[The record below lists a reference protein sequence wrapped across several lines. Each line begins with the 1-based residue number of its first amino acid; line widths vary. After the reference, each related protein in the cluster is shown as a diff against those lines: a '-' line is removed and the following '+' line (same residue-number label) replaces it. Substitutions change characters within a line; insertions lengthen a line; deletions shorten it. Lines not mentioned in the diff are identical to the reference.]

1 MVARG
6 LGIGPIV
13 FSILMWLSGR
23 PPEIEPHTA
32 TTFTVNSAGN
42 ASDASPG
49 DAVCDD
55 GTGNCTLRAA
65 IEESNANAGTDT
77 IHFAI
82 GTGPQT
88 ISISSSLPG
97 MSDPVT
103 IDGTTQP
110 GYTGVPLIE
119 LDGNGGLFTGLGPLN
134 GTTIRGLL
142 VNRFDTGISVSGTGN
157 TIENCIIG
165 TDSAGTLNRGNLSD
179 GISIYAS
186 DNAIFDNVIAF
197 NGRHG
202 VAVYDGATFAYPTFS
217 GLTLSQTLTVP
228 SIDFNDDCQSFKHTA
243 GSVITDFSGNPFNE
257 TFGMRL
263 TATLSIS
270 MTGTYN
276 FNFTQLDDL
285 GRLVI
290 DSVEYMNVNGVDTDR
305 DADVML
311 SAGDHSFEIDFWEGA
326 GAATLLFTVS
336 GPGSAT
342 FTYSGNP
349 GLYAELYQAR
359 IPSEQNTI
367 SQNAIYDNGV
377 LGIALSCCCID
388 INDTSD
394 IDVGPNTFLN
404 YPVFTSSTQN
414 GGNTYSLAGTAP
426 PNAFVEIFGSTNDVI
441 GVGEGKFYAGTTIA
455 DGSGNFSVTLNIPWE
470 YYSVTATATD
480 AAGNTSE
487 FSSNFIIHPIE
498 IAVTNTA
505 DSGPGSLRDA
515 IDASN
520 ADGIPST
527 ITFDPSLM
535 GGSILLSSPLP
546 PLTDAFTAIHGDIN
560 NDCIPDVEIHGS
572 GAISTG
578 LTIFSPQNTIRGLAL
593 NRFAAESVRMDGP
606 GSHENAILCSYI
618 GLGLDGNSTFGG
630 QPYGI
635 VIYNGTTNAIG
646 AIGSPNVIA
655 GIDTSGVWIDNTANN
670 VVAGNTIGLT
680 KSGAAAPAGIGV
692 LLTSAL
698 STNING
704 NRIVGVNAG
713 IEVTNCDGT
722 TITAN
727 TIGWPSG
734 STPTG
739 DGIYVH
745 DNATLTAIGG
755 NSSAQANTIENNGGA
770 GIRVLAADGVTIRW
784 SSISNNGGLGIDLD
798 GNGVSPNDSNG
809 DPDNGANENLNFPII
824 TRAYSNGSITHVEGF
839 LDSAN
844 GNYDI
849 ELYASS
855 TRDPSG
861 YGEGTTRM
869 FGATIPNGP
878 FAFNLP
884 TLPVGTFLTALTCDG
899 SNTSEFSLAHEV
911 TGPPLAAADLI
922 ADPVASGIELR
933 WRDPQASETGFRI
946 EWLQFSTW
954 VQLTFVGP
962 DATSFIDTTVGPGET
977 RWYRVVALS
986 SAGDAPPSNVA
997 MATAFT
1003 NVPLETCRADVTAQH
1018 HQRASSPSVAHDG
1031 TNWAMAWADER
1042 NNREADIYFQI
1053 LNADGTPNGA
1063 PVQVTDDDVP
1073 STHPT
1078 LVWNGTNYGLLWRD
1092 HLRGANGKRIAQL
1105 SFALLGPTGA
1115 KIRGDVRIT
1124 SANGGVDP
1132 DGATPLVWDGSGWA
1146 VFTTEQLGAGDARI
1160 VFYRLDP
1167 DGDVIIDA
1175 APITGSIDPKQHVS
1189 ATWNGTEYGV
1199 AWSESWGVNN
1209 SSIRFARVLPDANVL
1224 LVQNVANQGSPAPA
1238 GTSILSDGSG
1248 WAVAWAGAFNGLNVI
1263 ELARLDAN
1271 GNVIHGPV
1279 RLSDDDAFPLMPND
1293 VAPKLFAKP
1302 GGGFIVYMT
1311 AGFYQ
1316 SLEKEIG
1323 RVEADANGDRV
1334 GSRITISADD
1344 GFASTMPAAAFD
1356 GTSYLVAWADTHL
1369 NATEIADAIVSPAGV
1384 VGTINDIT
1392 GGHTFQ
1398 VASSLPSLFPF
1409 QGGFVSMWNESLAS
1423 GNALHARIHHQNG
1436 AVIDRRPLNG
1446 AIPARRPAGMA
1457 NGDEFAVVWTDRGS
1471 GGVHF
1476 DRFDASGNSL
1486 LSGGVRIADANVE
1499 RGAAFA
1505 FNGEEWGIVWV
1516 SPSDQLQFQRMG
1528 YNTPIGVPTAI
1539 GNANGADN
1547 DADPQVEWLGSGWAV
1562 VWGRD
1567 DHLWYAR
1574 LDPTGALIVPD
1585 MRITDPPADQIEFHF
1600 VRGGPHLGIAFSESP
1615 DNSINPGVEVFFTTL
1630 DANGFKQFTPVRVAS
1645 TPNPDRFP
1653 WMVFDGTNFR
1663 IVYPD
1668 VASGMRE
1675 IEVTPQGAIVAN
1687 RFLGNHGEGEIAVA
1701 FNGATTAMAWVHNG
1715 DLFFQTTECLTDET
1729 PPACVPLNA
1738 TFSSGAV
1745 QLSWP
1750 PANDGESGILAY
1762 HLYRDGE
1769 LLTELWPNTSS
1780 YTDGGFTPAAEHTY
1794 ELRPYNGAYL
1804 EATDCTT
1811 VSVTAGILVMPESL
1825 PNARINTGYNQL
1837 ITASQGTS
1845 PYSFAVTSGAT
1856 PPGITLAP
1864 NGSLSGTPTSG
1875 GPYQF
1880 TVTATD
1886 TASAT
1891 GSRTY
1896 QLHVCNASFLTP
1908 TVLPDPIANA
1918 PYAQTIALINGGGPH
1933 TFSVTSGALPPGLT
1947 LASNGALTGTPT
1959 TLGAYTFTITA
1970 LESSSCATSQSY
1982 SLNVIS
1988 GKAPTDVRAE
1998 AQSQT
2003 SIVVSWTRPQR
2014 GETGFRVERSF
2025 DGGSNWGSVNIVGA
2039 DVNSHLDQ
2047 PLNPQQVVHY
2057 RIVALYPT
2065 DSATS
2070 AMAAAMTWP
2079 QGPTNICSQQIGPYH
2094 PAAQYMSVAHNGT
2107 QWAAAWSDRRDGKLE
2122 DIYFQ
2127 LLDDTTGAPV
2137 GSPVLVTQTDM
2148 MTRFPVLRWNG
2159 THFGL
2164 LYSEHMRDEAGNVG
2178 STYNFALLDSSG
2190 SLLRTG
2196 AVLRPG
2202 TTGGFLHSSLNL
2214 PFAWDG
2220 TGWGVF
2226 DTSTNETSPSDVYYY
2241 RLTPNGDLNGA
2252 RVQLTN
2258 TPGFEIEVA
2267 VAWNGSEYG
2276 LAWVGVEGTVYK
2288 VWFQRMQANGTL
2300 IGVPQLVDQGPPGE
2314 WLYSTNLIWN
2324 AGEWALAWT
2333 YENWSE
2339 AITRLRLFE
2348 PDGTPKTAVTRLSDD
2363 LVDPN
2368 DPPADYY
2375 PNLVPKSGGGY
2386 FVFGASFVPSGD
2398 MDVSRLQ
2405 ADAAGN
2411 RVGTRVFL
2419 MPTNDNAGT
2428 SYPHVATDGTRFLL
2442 GLESLSPSGVEATTM
2457 LLDASGSVTNG
2468 PTLLTGGH
2476 TGGNSGGPPLIVAM
2490 GADFGAIWNET
2501 DAAGSQLFAKFY
2513 NGGGTL
2519 VQTRYPLVAST
2530 QISNRFGAAS
2540 AGHGFALTWRDNSD
2554 STIRFRRFDNI
2565 GNPFPGEVVVA
2576 NGSQPA
2582 VAWNGEHFGI
2592 AFLAGGVRFQ
2602 RVAGDATLVGPQVFV
2617 GNGGGIQ
2624 PLIRWVDRGWAI
2636 VWRNNANLWFALLD
2650 RNGAFLVAPQQV
2662 TFTSTQPSQPHMEW
2676 SGDRLGLVWRDMRGG
2691 DPPGFDL
2698 WFTALKLDGTK
2709 AFNEFAIVS
2718 TPYTESNPAIYWDQD
2733 RFRIV
2738 YADGIGGTREIA
2750 VQSDGTL
2757 LPGSRIYQNR
2767 NNPRSIAFN
2776 GVTLGML
2783 FNSLFDLAIQTN
2795 ACFSDTT
2802 APPCPNPTATFDG
2815 TKTHITW
2822 PAVFDSQSGIDGYN
2836 VYRDGIQIA
2845 ELLGTTTSFDDY
2857 GFVSGTAHVY
2867 EVRAVNRALIEST
2880 GCPTRTV
2887 TAGVSVNPAS
2897 LPNGTVGTA
2906 YSTTVSGAGGTA
2918 PYTFAVTAGVLPP
2931 NTALNG
2937 TTGALTGP
2945 LTSSGLF
2952 DFTITATD
2960 ALAQT
2965 GARAY
2970 TVRVCNALG
2979 LYPTVLADGLL
2990 GNAYSQTVVASGA
3003 TGAATFTLTSG
3014 TLTAGLTLDATGWIH
3029 GTPTALGTSNFTVSA
3044 TDSIGCSASRSF
3056 TIAMQSGSAVRN
3068 LSAMALGTSSIG
3080 LEWTDPQRNETA
3092 FRIER
3097 SLDLGTTWTPI
3108 ANAGANTTTYTDPSL
3123 SAATAYSYRIVAT
3136 TPSGDAPASNA
3147 ATAMTWPSTA
3157 AKTCIQQI
3165 SPYHSFARSPSV
3177 VRAGSQWAMS
3187 YYDRNDGENEEIWFT
3202 FLDANGAATGTPL
3215 RITNSHSQSTRA
3227 MMQWNGSNIGMIY
3240 AEGLRGPNGEL
3251 DSFYRFAL
3259 IDATGS
3265 IVRRDVR
3272 IPSPAGFTSG
3282 NVDPQF
3288 LWDGSAWAFIE
3299 SHFTETSQTD
3309 LLFYRLDEDGDPI
3322 VGPIPLTNHP
3332 DHEFGQAIAWNGS
3345 EYGVVWIRGN
3355 TDAQTIQF
3363 QRFTSGGA
3371 AIGSSVTVA
3380 PFGAVVGGLPDVVA
3394 SPSGWAVT
3402 WSESPDDDSLVVMM
3416 RRLDASGVLLGPATR
3431 VSDDWDLNGFT
3442 PDDMRPVD
3450 DQAYDT
3456 FALPSGGYVVFS
3468 RSNSPGHTEVGML
3481 RADASGNRI
3490 GARTILSPNDS
3501 FVSGTARA
3509 AFDGT
3514 NFLVAFNEGRL
3525 GTQELASVIVDSS
3538 GATVAGPTDLTSG
3551 HSIGNSFGFASSSSQ
3566 QLAGVGAGFAAV
3578 WTEPVSGDTQIHAK
3592 IFDGTG
3598 ALSATKFPLTTRGV
3612 RGRPSVAGVGSTFAV
3627 AWRDPSNNIAF
3638 CRYDA
3643 SGNPLMSEAT
3653 PVTGAGGGSPVLVG
3667 FDGENYAIAWVQA
3680 SRINFQRVSP
3690 AGTAIGARSTLE
3702 PQNLNGQLVQM
3713 AWTGSGWAFVY
3724 AFSSDI
3730 YYMLLDATGAVVV
3743 APVRISFTPDEAKQ
3757 QGVIAWNGDV
3767 LGVAFGAFSTAA
3779 KGKFTVVG
3787 LDGIKQFDEVTIA
3800 EGVINTTVQ
3809 SLRWTGD
3816 RFRLTY
3822 VSGADATLRE
3832 LDLSTSGAFL
3842 GESRMISN
3850 RGGNAATVWNGA
3862 TTGVLWFQL
3871 SELYF
3876 ETTECLADATPPPCP
3891 DVSATHDASGV
3902 TLTWPAVADAESGI
3916 YRYLVY
3922 RDGNM
3927 VGETAATSFL
3937 DASVRLSEQPSY
3949 RVTSLNGAF
3958 DESPSCSPFTLLAS
3972 PSSLLA
3978 TASSSSQVQL
3988 AWNVVVNATEYHVER
4003 SSDGVTFTA
4012 IGTAPTN
4019 AYSDATAVSGTSY
4032 LYRVRAGD
4040 AQQTSAPSNADLA
4053 TAILFT
4059 DDPLVVGLTVAKS
4072 VHLSEARSAVNAV
4085 RTLAGLSAATF
4096 TSSGAAGTTIQA
4108 IDLQELRDAL
4118 DPALAALGITPPS
4131 YDEPIMAGVLL
4142 KSLHMQEVRNA
4153 VK

>member
-6 LGIGPIV
+6 FGVGPIV

-55 GTGNCTLRAA
+55 GAGNCTLRAA

-77 IHFAI
+77 IQFAI
-82 GTGPQT
+82 GTGAQT
-88 ISISSSLPG
+88 ISVPAALP
-97 MSDPVT
+97 SVFADVI

-110 GYTGVPLIE
+110 GYAGVPLIE
-119 LDGNGGLFTGLGPLN
+119 IDGNGGAFTGLVIVN
-134 GTTIRGLL
+134 GTTLRALL
-142 VNRFDTGISVSGTGN
+142 INRFDNGVSVSGTGN

-165 TDSAGTLNRGNLSD
+165 TDASGTQNRGNATD
-179 GISIYAS
+179 GIAVYAS
-186 DNAIFDNVIAF
+186 DNTIRNNTIAF
-197 NGRHG
+197 NGMDG
-202 VAVYDGATFAYPTFS
+202 VGIYDGANFAYPTFT
-217 GLTLSQTLTVP
+217 GLTLGQTLTVP
-228 SIDFNDDCQSFKHTA
+228 SINFTDDCQAFHHAS
-243 GSVITDFSGNPFNE
+243 GSPIVDYSGSPFHEN
-257 TFGMRL
+257 FGMRL
-263 TATLSIS
+263 TATLSIPMS
-270 MTGTYN
+270 GLYN
-276 FNFTQLDDL
+276 FNFTQLDDW
-285 GRLVI
+285 GRLAI
-290 DSVEYMNVNGVDTDR
+290 DSVEYINVNGVDPDR

-311 SAGDHSFEIDFWEGA
+311 SAGDHTFEIDFWEGG

-336 GPGSAT
+336 GPGTAT
-342 FTYSGNP
+342 FSYSGNP
-349 GLYAELYQAR
+349 GLYAELYQGR
-359 IPSEQNTI
+359 IASEMNTI
-367 SQNAIYDNGV
+367 SQNSIHDNAAQ
-377 LGIALSCCCID
+377 GIALSCCCID
-388 INDTSD
+388 TNDDPD
-394 IDVGPNTFLN
+394 IDIGPNTFLN
-404 YPVFTSSTQN
+404 FPLFTSATQN
-414 GGNTYSLAGTAP
+414 GGTTFSLAGTAP
-426 PNAFVEIFGSTNDVI
+426 PNATVEIFGSTNDVS
-441 GVGEGKFYAGTTIA
+441 GFGEGKFYAGTTTA
-455 DGSGNFSVTLNIPWE
+455 DGSGNFGVTLNIPWE

-480 AAGNTSE
+480 AIGNTSE
-487 FSSNFIIHPIE
+487 FSPNFLIHPVDIP
-498 IAVTNTA
+498 VTNTA
-505 DSGPGSLRDA
+505 DSGPGSFRAA

-527 ITFDPSLM
+527 ITFDPSLT
-535 GGSILLSSPLP
+535 GGSILLSTPLP
-546 PLTDAFTAIHGDIN
+546 ALTDPFTAIHGDTN
-560 NDCIPDVEIHGS
+560 NDCVPDVEIHGS
-572 GAISTG
+572 GVLSTG
-578 LTIFSPQNTIRGLAL
+578 LTILSHFNTIRGLAI
-593 NRFAAESVRMDGP
+593 NRFAVETIAIDGP
-606 GSHENAILCSYI
+606 GAHDNMLVCNHL
-618 GLGLDGNSTFGG
+618 GLGIDGMTVFAPPQFGVVVRNGANANSI
-630 QPYGI
+630 GI
-635 VIYNGTTNAIG
+635 N
-646 AIGSPNVIA
+646 GSPNFIA
-655 GIDTSGVWIDNTANN
+655 GISTDGVWIDGSSNNT
-670 VVAGNTIGLT
+670 VTGNTIGLT
-680 KSGAAAPAGIGV
+680 KSGIAEPASSGV
-692 LLTSAL
+692 LLTNAL
-698 STNING
+698 VTSIHG
-704 NRIVGVNAG
+704 NRIVASGPG
-713 IEVTNCDGT
+713 IEVNNGNNT

-727 TIGWPSG
+727 TIGWPAG
-734 STPTG
+734 STPIG
-739 DGIYVH
+739 DGIFVQN
-745 DNATLTAIGG
+745 NATQTAIGG
-755 NSSAQANTIENNGGA
+755 NTSALANVLENNGGA
-770 GIRVLAADGVTIRW
+770 GIRVVAADGVTIRW
-784 SSISNNGGLGIDLD
+784 NSISSNGGLGIDLD
-798 GNGVSPNDSNG
+798 GDGVSPNDSNG
-809 DPDNGANENLNFPII
+809 DPDAGANENLNFPIL
-824 TRAYSNGSITHVEGF
+824 TRAVSNGSFTQVDGF

-849 ELYASS
+849 ELYAS
-855 TRDPSG
+855 TARDPSG
-861 YGEGTTRM
+861 YGEGTTRV
-869 FGATIPNGP
+869 FATTIPTGP
-878 FAFNLP
+878 FTI
-884 TLPVGTFLTALTCDG
+884 TLPSLPIGTFLTALTCDG
-899 SNTSEFSLAHEV
+899 SNTSEFSLAKEIS
-911 TGPPLAAADLI
+911 GPPLAATELI
-922 ADPVASGIELR
+922 ADPVASGGIELR
-933 WRDPQASETGFRI
+933 WRDPQASETGLRI
-946 EWLQFSTW
+946 ERQQFSSWTT
-954 VQLTFVGP
+954 LTNVGP
-962 DATSFIDTTVGPGET
+962 DVTTYLDSTASPGSTHWYRIVATS
-977 RWYRVVALS
+977 A
-986 SAGDAPPSNVA
+986 AGDAPPSNVA
-997 MATAFT
+997 TATAFNT
-1003 NVPLETCRADVTAQH
+1003 SPLETCRTEIGAQ
-1018 HQRASSPSVAHDG
+1018 HQRAISPSVAFDG

-1042 NNREADIYFQI
+1042 NGREADIFFQR

-1063 PVQVTDDDVP
+1063 AVQITNDDVP

-1078 LVWNGTNYGLLWRD
+1078 LVWNGTSYGLLWRD
-1092 HLRGANGKRIAQL
+1092 HLRAADGQPVVQL
-1105 SFALLGPTGA
+1105 SFALLDSTGA
-1115 KIRGDVRIT
+1115 KIRGDLRVT
-1124 SANGGVDP
+1124 SANPGADP
-1132 DGATPLVWDGSGWA
+1132 DGATPLIWDGTTWGI
-1146 VFTTEQLGAGDARI
+1146 FTSEDTKI
-1160 VFYRLDP
+1160 VFYRLDA
-1167 DGDVIIDA
+1167 DGDVIVDGA
-1175 APITGSIDPKQHVS
+1175 LLTGTVEPKQHVS
-1189 ATWNGTEYGV
+1189 ATFNGSEYGV
-1199 AWSESWGVNN
+1199 TWAERWGVSN
-1209 SSIRFARVLPDANVL
+1209 SSIRFARVQPDGNVIWPIHY
-1224 LVQNVANQGSPAPA
+1224 VTGMGSPAPA
-1238 GTSILSDGSG
+1238 GTSIVVDGSG
-1248 WAVAWAGAFNGLNVI
+1248 WAIAWAGAYGGRNII

-1271 GNVIHGPV
+1271 GDVIHGPV
-1279 RLSDDDAFPLMPND
+1279 RLSDDDAGPVMPND
-1293 VAPKLFAKP
+1293 VAPKLFLKP

-1311 AGFYQ
+1311 AGFYG

-1323 RVEADANGDRV
+1323 RVEADATGDRV
-1334 GSRITISADD
+1334 GTRITISSDVA
-1344 GFASTMPAAAFD
+1344 FSSTTPAAAFD
-1356 GTSYLVAWADTHL
+1356 GTSFLVAWNDTHL
-1369 NATEIADAIVSPAGV
+1369 GSAEIADAIVSTAGV
-1384 VGTINDIT
+1384 PGTIHDIT
-1392 GGHTFQ
+1392 SGHSGELG
-1398 VASSLPSLFPF
+1398 ASLPVVIPL
-1409 QGGFVSMWNESLAS
+1409 QNGFVSLWSESFPS
-1423 GNALHARIHHQNG
+1423 GNAIHARIHQPG
-1436 AVIDRRPLNG
+1436 GGFIDRRPLGGGN
-1446 AIPARRPAGMA
+1446 PARRPAALPNAG
-1457 NGDEFAVVWTDRGS
+1457 EFAVVWTDRTS

-1476 DRFDASGNSL
+1476 DRFDLNGDSL
-1486 LSGGVRIADANVE
+1486 MAGGVRIADADVE
-1499 RGAAFA
+1499 RGAAFD

-1516 SPSDQLQFQRMG
+1516 SPSNQLLFQRMG
-1528 YNTPIGVPTAI
+1528 YVTPIGVPTVV
-1539 GNANGADN
+1539 GDANGADN
-1547 DADPQVEWLGSGWAV
+1547 DADPQIEWLGGGWAV

-1567 DHLWYAR
+1567 DYLWYAR
-1574 LDPTGALIVPD
+1574 LDPAGALIVPD
-1585 MRITDPPADQIEFHF
+1585 IRITGPPSDQIDFDF
-1600 VRGGPHLGIAFSESP
+1600 VRGGPHLGIAFAENL
-1615 DNSINPGVEVFFTTL
+1615 DNLINPGVDIFFTTL
-1630 DANGFKQFTPVRVAS
+1630 DANGFKQFTPVAVAS
-1645 TPNPDRFP
+1645 TPHPDRFP
-1653 WMVFDGTNFR
+1653 SMNFDGTNFR

-1668 VASGMRE
+1668 VATGIRE

-1687 RFLGNHGEGEIAVA
+1687 RFLGNHAEGEIATA
-1701 FNGATTAMAWVHNG
+1701 FDGATTAMAWVHNG
-1715 DLFFQTTECLTDET
+1715 DVLFQTTECLTDTT
-1729 PPACVPLNA
+1729 PPPCVPLNA

-1750 PANDGESGILAY
+1750 LANDAESGILAY

-1769 LLTELWPNTSS
+1769 LLTELTPSTSS
-1780 YTDGGFTPAAEHTY
+1780 YTDGGFTPAAVHSY

-1804 EATDCTT
+1804 EASGCTA
-1811 VSVTAGILVMPESL
+1811 VDVTAGILVMPVTL
-1825 PNARINTGYNQL
+1825 PNARVSSGYNQL

-1845 PYSFAVTSGAT
+1845 PYTFAVTSGGP
-1856 PPGITLAP
+1856 PPGIALAT
-1864 NGSLSGTPTSG
+1864 NGSLSGSPTSSG
-1875 GPYQF
+1875 LFTF

-1886 TASAT
+1886 NASAT
-1891 GSRTY
+1891 GARTY
-1896 QLHVCNASFLTP
+1896 QLRVCNAASLMP
-1908 TVLPDPIANA
+1908 TVLPDPIASA
-1918 PYAQTIALINGGGPH
+1918 PYTQTITLIGGGGPH

-1947 LASNGALTGTPT
+1947 LASNGALTGTPA

-1970 LESSSCATSQSY
+1970 LQSSSCATSQSY
-1982 SLNVIS
+1982 SLSVIS

-2137 GSPVLVTQTDM
+2137 GSPLLVTQTDM

-2196 AVLRPG
+2196 AVLWPG

-2252 RVQLTN
+2252 RVKLTN

-2276 LAWVGVEGTVYK
+2276 LTWVGIEGTVYK
-2288 VWFQRMQANGTL
+2288 LWFARMQANGTL
-2300 IGVPQLVDQGPPGE
+2300 IGTPQLVDQGAPGE
-2314 WLYSTNLIWN
+2314 WLYSTNLLWN
-2324 AGEWALAWT
+2324 AGEWALVWT
-2333 YENWSE
+2333 HENDSE

-2368 DPPADYY
+2368 DPPVDNF
-2375 PNLVPKSGGGY
+2375 PNIAPKSGGGY
-2386 FVFGASFVPSGD
+2386 FVFCASLVPSGD
-2398 MDVSRLQ
+2398 RDASRLE

-2419 MPTNDNAGT
+2419 TPTNDNAGT
-2428 SYPHVATDGTRFLL
+2428 GYPHVATDGTRFLL
-2442 GLESLSPSGVEATTM
+2442 GLEALSPSGVEASTM
-2457 LLDASGSVTNG
+2457 LLDAAGSVTNG
-2468 PTLLTGGH
+2468 PTLLTSGH
-2476 TGGNSGGPPLIVAM
+2476 TGGNSSGPPLIVAM

-2501 DAAGSQLFAKFY
+2501 DAVGSQLFAKFY
-2513 NGGGTL
+2513 NGGGAL
-2519 VQTRYPLVAST
+2519 VQTRYPLLPSM
-2530 QISNRFGAAS
+2530 QINNRFS
-2540 AGHGFALTWRDNSD
+2540 ATGTGHGFALTWRDNSD
-2554 STIRFRRFDNI
+2554 GAIRFRRFDNI
-2565 GNPFPGEVVVA
+2565 GNPFPGEVILA

-2592 AFLAGGVRFQ
+2592 AFLAGGLRFQ
-2602 RVAGDATLVGPQVFV
+2602 RVASDATLVGPQVYV
-2617 GNGGGIQ
+2617 GPASGLQ
-2624 PLIRWVDRGWAI
+2624 PSIRWVDRGWAI
-2636 VWRNNANLWFALLD
+2636 VWRSAANLWFALLD
-2650 RNGAFLVAPQQV
+2650 RNGAFIVAPQQI
-2662 TFTSTQPSQPHMEW
+2662 TFTSTQPSQPQMAW
-2676 SGDRLGLVWRDMRGG
+2676 SGFRLGLVWRDMRGG

-2718 TPYTESNPAIYWDQD
+2718 TPNTDNTPAIYWDQD

-2738 YADGIGGTREIA
+2738 YADGNGGTREIA

-2757 LPGSRIYQNR
+2757 LPGYRIYQNR
-2767 NNPRSIAFN
+2767 NNAMSIAFN

-2783 FNSLFDLAIQTN
+2783 FNSLLNLTIQTN
-2795 ACFSDTT
+2795 ACFSDAT
-2802 APPCPNPTATFDG
+2802 APPCPNPMATFDG

-2822 PAVFDSQSGIDGYN
+2822 PVVFDSQSGIGGYN

-2897 LPNGTVGTA
+2897 LPNGTVGNA
-2906 YSTTVSGAGGTA
+2906 YSTTVSGTGGTA

-2970 TVRVCNALG
+2970 TVRVCNAMG

-3014 TLTAGLTLDATGWIH
+3014 TLPAGLTLDATGWIH

-3044 TDSIGCSASRSF
+3044 TDSIGCSAARSF

-3108 ANAGANTTTYTDPSL
+3108 ANVGANTTTYTDPSL
-3123 SAATAYSYRIVAT
+3123 SAATAYSYRIVAA

-3157 AKTCIQQI
+3157 AKTCIQQV

-3187 YYDRNDGENEEIWFT
+3187 YYDRKDGENEEIWFT

-3240 AEGLRGPNGEL
+3240 TEGLRGPNGEFE
-3251 DSFYRFAL
+3251 SFYRFAL

-3272 IPSPAGFTSG
+3272 IPSPTGFTSG

-3288 LWDGSAWAFIE
+3288 VWDGSAWAFIE
-3299 SHFTETSQTD
+3299 SHFTETGQTD

-3371 AIGSSVTVA
+3371 AIGSPVTVA

-3431 VSDDWDLNGFT
+3431 ISDDWDLNGFT
-3442 PDDMRPVD
+3442 PADMRPVD
-3450 DQAYDT
+3450 DRVYDT

-3468 RSNSPGHTEVGML
+3468 QSVSPGHTEVGML

-3551 HSIGNSFGFASSSSQ
+3551 HSVGNSFGFVSSSSQ

-3578 WTEPVSGDTQIHAK
+3578 WTEPVPGDTRIYAK

-3598 ALSATKFPLTTRGV
+3598 ALSATKFPLTIRGV
-3612 RGRPSVAGVGSTFAV
+3612 RGRPGVVGVATTFAV

-3653 PVTGAGGGSPVLVG
+3653 PVTGASGGSPVLVG

-3690 AGTAIGARSTLE
+3690 AGAAIGTRATLE
-3702 PQNLNGQLVQM
+3702 PQILNNQLVQM
-3713 AWTGSGWAFVY
+3713 AWTGSGWAFAY
-3724 AFSSDI
+3724 AFSNDI
-3730 YYMLLDATGAVVV
+3730 YYMLVDTAGAVIV
-3743 APVRISFTPDEAKQ
+3743 APVRVSFTPDETKQ
-3757 QGVIAWNGDV
+3757 QGLAIAWNGDA

-3800 EGVINTTVQ
+3800 EGVLNTTVQ
-3809 SLRWTGD
+3809 SLRWAGD

-3822 VSGADATLRE
+3822 ISGADGTLRE

-3842 GESRMISN
+3842 GASRMIAN

-3876 ETTECLADATPPPCP
+3876 ETTACLADATPPPCP

-3916 YRYLVY
+3916 YRYLIY

-3927 VGETAATSFL
+3927 VGETATTSFL

-3958 DESPSCSPFTLLAS
+3958 DESPSCSTFALLAS

-3988 AWNVVVNATEYHVER
+3988 AWNIVLNATEYHVER
-4003 SSDGVTFTA
+4003 SSDGVTFTP

-4059 DDPLVVGLTVAKS
+4059 DDPLVIGVTIAKS
-4072 VHLSEARSAVNAV
+4072 VHLSEVRDAVDAV
-4085 RTLAGLSAATF
+4085 RTLAALPAATY
-4096 TSSGAAGTTIQA
+4096 TNSGAPGTVIQA
-4108 IDLQELRDAL
+4108 IDLQELRNAL